1 MKKDT
6 LIGLFETTGTYI
18 NMTPTEK
25 KIEKRKNQP
34 RDKSK
39 KK

>member
-1 MKKDT
+1 MKKGT
-6 LIGLFETTGTYI
+6 LTGFFESTGTYV
-18 NMTPTEK
+18 NMNPTEK

>member
-1 MKKDT
+1 MKKGT
-6 LIGLFETTGTYI
+6 LTGLFGSTGTYI
-18 NMTPTEK
+18 NMNTTEK

-34 RDKSK
+34 RNKSK

>member
-1 MKKDT
+1 MKKGT
-6 LIGLFETTGTYI
+6 LTGFFENTGTYV
-18 NMTPTEK
+18 NMNPTEK

-34 RDKSK
+34 KDKSK